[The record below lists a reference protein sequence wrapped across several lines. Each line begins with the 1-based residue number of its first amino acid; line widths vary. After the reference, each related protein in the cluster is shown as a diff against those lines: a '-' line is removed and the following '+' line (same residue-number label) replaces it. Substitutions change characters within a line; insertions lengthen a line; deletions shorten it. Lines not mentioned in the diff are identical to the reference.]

1 MPEQPSSLMTEIFV
15 GSGLS
20 AAFAGWLASFLNK
33 KKAEME
39 KKKENQ
45 AVTAVIDA
53 ATIYDELNTLASR
66 TGCMRALILASS
78 NGGGIPDAGSPLTV
92 SILYEVVRGE
102 GLIPIRSDWQ
112 MIPLDEAY
120 VGMLRELINTGVYE
134 GDLDRLSP
142 GMLKDLYET
151 EGVKSFYIIP
161 VLRTQYKFY
170 FLSIRW
176 DEERPVNDQTIRTC
190 LSAASH
196 KISDILKRSHKEKSS

>member
-1 MPEQPSSLMTEIFV
+1 MPEKASLLTEFFV

-20 AAFAGWLASFLNK
+20 AALAGYLVSFLHK
-33 KKAEME
+33 KKIEIE
-39 KKKENQ
+39 KQKENQ
-45 AVTAVIDA
+45 SVSAVIDA

-102 GLIPIRSDWQ
+102 GLMPIRGDWQ

-120 VGMLRELINTGVYE
+120 VSMLRELINAGTYH
-134 GDLDRLSP
+134 GDLDKLKP
-142 GMLKDLYET
+142 GMLKDLYDS
-151 EGVKSFYIIP
+151 EGVKSFYIVPI
-161 VLRTQYKFY
+161 LRTQLKYY

-176 DEERPVNDQTIRTC
+176 NEEKEVNESTIRTC
-190 LSAASH
+190 LTAASH
-196 KISDILKRSHKEKSS
+196 RIEEILKASVKSKKA